1 MRAALLPFLLA
12 LTGCMAQ
19 GSAQQAQ
26 ALPEGALRCIDLG
39 RVTARRVERGALVY
53 ELVGG
58 VTYRNDLQGTCPSL
72 QRATGN
78 EVIQTE
84 NQGPQLCRDDRV
96 RLYDAV
102 EAQAVGATAFPQCR
116 VGNFVPVAAR

>member
-1 MRAALLPFLLA
+1 MRAALLPLIVA

-19 GSAQQAQ
+19 APVQQAQ
-26 ALPEGALRCIDLG
+26 MLPEGALRCIDLG

-58 VTYRNDLQGTCPSL
+58 ATYRNDLQGTCPSL

-84 NQGPQLCRDDRV
+84 NHGPQLCRDDRV

-102 EAQAVGATAFPQCR
+102 EARAVGATAFPQCR
-116 VGNFVPVAAR
+116 VGTFVPVAAR